1 MEAVK
6 IKLSDLCVNEGQ
18 IEGLPANPRFIRD
31 EKFQKLKQS
40 LIEDPEM
47 LDIREL
53 IVYPHPTMTGKY
65 IIIGGNMR
73 YNAAKEL
80 GMSELPCKIL
90 PEDTSVEKMRAY
102 TIKDNVGYGE
112 WDMDLLA
119 NEWETDELQDWGVDL
134 PVSAFVSPD
143 EYGEEFS
150 LPNGDKEPFQQMT
163 FTLADEQAEF
173 IKSMLSEAKK
183 DKSPIDNYGNGNT
196 NGNAIY
202 LIAKQ
207 WDEQRR

>member
-1 MEAVK
+1 MKSVN
-6 IKLSDLCVNEGQ
+6 IKLSNLYVNEGQ

-40 LIEDPEM
+40 LIDDPEM

-53 IVYPHPTMTGKY
+53 VVYPHPTMTGKY

-80 GMSELPCKIL
+80 GMTELPCKIL
-90 PEDTSVEKMRAY
+90 PNDTPVEKMRAY

-134 PVSAFVSPD
+134 PTYLDAEEIINDKSATS
-143 EYGEEFS
+143 
-150 LPNGDKEPFQQMT
+150 
-163 FTLADEQAEF
+163 
-173 IKSMLSEAKK
+173 LSEK
-183 DKSPIDNYGNGNT
+183 NNT
-196 NGNAIY
+196 ELRIPLDTDTYARVIEALQSFDDDMSKAIVMA
-202 LIAKQ
+202 LGL
-207 WDEQRR
+207 